1 MLCVIKL
8 ISDHNKSSNF
18 QTTFIFTS
26 FIGNVITPIIKPCYF
41 MQVKMSHKR

>member
-1 MLCVIKL
+1 MLCAIKL

-26 FIGNVITPIIKPCYF
+26 FIGDVITPIIKLCYF
-41 MQVKMSHKR
+41 TQVKMSHER